1 MTKAIR
7 MYEIGGPEVMR
18 WEDIDPGSPEPGE
31 ALVRHDAVG
40 LNFIDVYH
48 RTGMYPLPSLPAIPG
63 LEGAGIVEEIGEGV
77 TEVAVGDRVA
87 YAGIPPGAYA
97 QVRRIPAH
105 RLVKLPDGISFD
117 QGAAMMLQ
125 GMTARYLLRGCFDV
139 KRGDTILIHAA
150 AGGVGS
156 IVCQWAKHLGATVI
170 GTVGSEQK
178 ADIAKANGCDHPI
191 LYNTEDFS
199 ARTREITDGAG
210 VDVVYD
216 SVGQATF
223 TQSLDSLRP
232 MGMMV
237 SFGQSSGPVPPVDL
251 GLLAARGSLF
261 VTRPSL
267 MVYTADRQDL
277 VDHAEDLFEVVQN
290 GAVRIEVNQTYP
302 LAEAARAHQDLE
314 ARKTTGSTILIP
326 GE

>member
-7 MYEIGGPEVMR
+7 IYETGGPEVMR
-18 WEDIDPGSPEPGE
+18 WEDVDPGKPEPGE
-31 ALVRHDAVG
+31 ALVRHEAVG

-48 RTGMYPLPSLPAIPG
+48 RTGLYPLPALPATPG
-63 LEGAGIVEEIGEGV
+63 MEGSGIVEAIGEGV

-97 QVRRIPAH
+97 EVRRIPAH
-105 RLVKLPDGISFD
+105 RLVQLPEKISFQ

-125 GMTARYLLRGCFDV
+125 GMTARYLLRGCYDV
-139 KRGDTILIHAA
+139 KKGDTILIHAA

-170 GTVGSEQK
+170 GTVGSP
-178 ADIAKANGCDHPI
+178 AKAELARAHGCDHPI
-191 LYNTEDFS
+191 LYNDEDFT
-199 ARTREITDGAG
+199 ARTKEITGGNG

-223 TQSLDSLRP
+223 MQSLDCLRP

-237 SFGQSSGPVPPVDL
+237 SFGQASGSVPPLDL
-251 GLLAARGSLF
+251 GELAARGSLF
-261 VTRPSL
+261 LTRPSL
-267 MVYTADRQDL
+267 MAYTAAREDL
-277 VDHAEDLFEVVQN
+277 LNHAGDLFEVVQS
-290 GAVRIEVNQTYP
+290 GAVKIEVNQTYP
-302 LAEAARAHQDLE
+302 LAEAARAHRDLE

-326 GE
+326 G